1 MGWRA
6 EISKGR
12 GNGRG
17 LADDKQSGRPG
28 GKKKSA
34 SNKFTRTASSCNTE
48 LLTDSEVGVMYYWYF
63 PCAHRYCRHL
73 TVMHGYVQVV
83 ALITL
88 PGLRTDVTDEL
99 FREVTRSV
107 PFLHG
112 KELGFVELVAPQME
126 FVRLEKDEL
135 VIQEGESGKDAGLF
149 FVLTVCAGTH
159 KGLEMSLDRHAYA
172 I

>member
-1 MGWRA
+1 MLSHADGGGEGCDDSGIARSRMGWRA

-17 LADDKQSGRPG
+17 LADKQSGRLG

-34 SNKFTRTASSCNTE
+34 SNKFTRTASSSNTE
-48 LLTDSEVGVMYYWYF
+48 FLTDSE
-63 PCAHRYCRHL
+63 
-73 TVMHGYVQVV
+73 VV

-88 PGLRTDVTDEL
+88 PGLRADVTDEL

-112 KELGFVELVAPQME
+112 KEMGFVELVAPQME

-135 VIQEGESGKDAGLF
+135 VIQEGESGKEW
-149 FVLTVCAGTH
+149 V
-159 KGLEMSLDRHAYA
+159 KGEWDLL
-172 I
+172 

>member
-17 LADDKQSGRPG
+17 LADKQSGRPG

-34 SNKFTRTASSCNTE
+34 SNKFTRTASSSTTE
-48 LLTDSEVGVMYYWYF
+48 LLTDSE
-63 PCAHRYCRHL
+63 
-73 TVMHGYVQVV
+73 VV

-149 FVLTVCAGTH
+149 FVLTVRADPHGLRVLWYCEIRFNRSLLCLVLLLLLLLLAAGCLPQPLLT
-159 KGLEMSLDRHAYA
+159 S
-172 I
+172 